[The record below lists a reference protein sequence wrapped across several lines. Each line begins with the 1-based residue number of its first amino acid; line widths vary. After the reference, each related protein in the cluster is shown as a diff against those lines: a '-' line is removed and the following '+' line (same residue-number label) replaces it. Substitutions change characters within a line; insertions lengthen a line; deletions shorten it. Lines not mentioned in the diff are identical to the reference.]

1 MAGDPRQTI
10 VAELVTEF
18 VEERVRHSPL
28 DAFSIGDVTSAVTAM
43 LREASVLAAIEPDD
57 EKWIAD
63 WLDQHP
69 FLLQQNAGSTAQWR
83 PGLNKDRLTGA

>member
-18 VEERVRHSPL
+18 VEEWVRHSPL
-28 DAFSIGDVTSAVTAM
+28 DVFSMSDVTRAVTAM
-43 LREASVLAAIEPDD
+43 LREAGVRAAIEPND

-63 WLDQHP
+63 WL
-69 FLLQQNAGSTAQWR
+69 
-83 PGLNKDRLTGA
+83 